1 MKLGSVTKLDKRNKA
16 TSKKNLKVISCWRIV
31 TLFPFFEFTASL
43 EEFRCRI
50 SDTWS
55 VKLIFSLIVTFY
67 LTKTEK
73 RTKKSLTQRSHHCFE
88 YRYYFGQKTLISW
101 KKENADIRS
110 LVTKRYIF
118 WNYICVYLR
127 AKFEVSSALATSFR
141 LGEIILPPPPTSK
154 ALERPPRLGLTSFLK
169 KFLFEQMGHFGS
181 KNGTSP

>member
-16 TSKKNLKVISCWRIV
+16 TSKK
-31 TLFPFFEFTASL
+31 FPFFEFTASL

-50 SDTWS
+50 SDIWS

-73 RTKKSLTQRSHHCFE
+73 RTKKSLTQLSHHCFE

-127 AKFEVSSALATSFR
+127 AKFEVSNTILVSFR
-141 LGEIILPPPPTSK
+141 HWRRVGYPSPTPK
-154 ALERPPRLGLTSFLK
+154 RNPKKLTQISAK
-169 KFLFEQMGHFGS
+169 KENLLNKFHKLDKFRN
-181 KNGTSP
+181 K